1 MKKITGVLMLAI
13 LVLIISAC
21 SGKTENNSKDT
32 GSGEA
37 DFPKKP
43 ITVLVPYAPGS
54 FPDNSARSLTQL
66 AEKNLPNN
74 QSFKIENVEG
84 GGGII
89 AMTQLMNAKPDGY
102 TIAYGSVSHVS
113 VLPHMG
119 DATFTHDSF
128 QPIMKDFAPIPLLM
142 VRTDAPYNNFDE
154 WIEYVKAN
162 PGKFSYAT
170 TGPGSISNLNM
181 VAVAKELE
189 LDVKNISYEG
199 GSQGITALLGKNID
213 GAVVMPSDALEH
225 IEAGTLKPIFEFGQ
239 ETEYEDAKSLGD
251 LSLPDGVQAFSMLFA
266 PKGIPE
272 AELGILHDAFKK
284 AHESDEYKKYTESIN
299 AKQFYLNPEDA
310 QKNVT
315 ETYDLVGELLKD
327 LGLID

>member
-1 MKKITGVLMLAI
+1 MKKLTGIILSAI
-13 LVLIISAC
+13 LVLIVAGC
-21 SGKTENNSKDT
+21 SGKAESNSKDA
-32 GSGEA
+32 GSGEGS
-37 DFPKKP
+37 FPEKS

-54 FPDNSARSLTQL
+54 FPDNSARKLTQL
-66 AEKNLPNN
+66 AESNLPNG
-74 QSFKIENVEG
+74 QSFNIENVEG

-119 DATFTHDSF
+119 DASFTHDSF

-142 VRTDAPYNNFDE
+142 VRTDAPYDNFDE
-154 WIEYVKAN
+154 WKEYVEAN

-181 VAVAKELE
+181 VAVAKELN
-189 LDVKNISYEG
+189 LDVKNITYEG

-225 IEAGTLKPIFEFGQ
+225 IEAGTLKPIFEFGPD
-239 ETEYEDAKSLGD
+239 TEYEDAKSLGD
-251 LSLPDGVQAFSMLFA
+251 LDLPEGVQAFSMLFA
-266 PKGIPE
+266 PKEIPE
-272 AELGILHDAFKK
+272 TELEVLHDAFKK
-284 AHESDEYKKYTESIN
+284 AHESDEYKEYTENIN
-299 AKQFYLNPEDA
+299 AKQFYLNPEDS

-315 ETYDLVGELLKD
+315 ETHELVGKLLKE
-327 LGLID
+327 LGVIE

>member
-1 MKKITGVLMLAI
+1 MKKITGII
-13 LVLIISAC
+13 LSALLLLIITAC
-21 SGKTENNSKDT
+21 SGKGDANSKDT
-32 GSGEA
+32 GSGKA
-37 DFPKKP
+37 DFPEKP

-54 FPDNSARSLTQL
+54 FPDNSARKLTQL
-66 AEKNLPNN
+66 AESNLPND
-74 QSFKIENVEG
+74 QSFNIENVEG

-119 DATFTHDSF
+119 DASFSHDSF

-142 VRTDAPYNNFDE
+142 VRTDAPYNNFEE
-154 WIEYVKAN
+154 WKEYAEAN

-181 VAVAKELE
+181 VALAKELN
-189 LDVKNISYEG
+189 LDVKNITYEG

-239 ETEYEDAKSLGD
+239 DTEYEDAESLGN
-251 LSLPDGVQAFSMLFA
+251 LGLHEGIQAFSMLFA
-266 PKGIPE
+266 PKEIPE
-272 AELGILHDAFKK
+272 AELEVLHDAFKK
-284 AHESDEYKKYTESIN
+284 AHESDEYKEYTESIN
-299 AKQFYLNPEDA
+299 AKQFYLNPEDS

-315 ETYDLVGELLKD
+315 ETYDLVGKLLKE
-327 LGLID
+327 LGLIE

>member
-21 SGKTENNSKDT
+21 SGKTGDNSKDT

-37 DFPKKP
+37 DFPEKP

-54 FPDNSARSLTQL
+54 FPDNSARLLTQL

-154 WIEYVKAN
+154 WKEYVEAN

-181 VAVAKELE
+181 VAVAKELN
-189 LDVKNISYEG
+189 LDLKNISYEG

-272 AELGILHDAFKK
+272 AELEVLHDAFKK
-284 AHESDEYKKYTESIN
+284 AHESEEYKKYTESIN

-310 QKNVT
+310 QKNAT
-315 ETYDLVGELLKD
+315 ETHDLVGGLLKD